1 MSREYDL
8 KIAELKKQI
17 EELEVQKHAEIKKL
31 EGITAFNEAI
41 SEITEKYG
49 ISEYELLLSRQDVI
63 FSWLKDM
70 GKQASPAH
78 IFDKLH
84 ELFSKHTLKVGK
96 PRKISNGKTAG
107 DKEVKKTAG
116 SKLPTGRY
124 KNPHTGEIIEKI
136 KRAPK
141 QLEHWLEEHGEDIVA
156 AWRY

>member
-17 EELEVQKHAEIKKL
+17 EELEIQKHAETKKL

-49 ISEYELLLSRQDVI
+49 ISEYELLLSRQEVI
-63 FSWLKDM
+63 FNWLKDM

-78 IFDKLH
+78 IFDKLND
-84 ELFSKHTLKVGK
+84 LFSKHTAKVGK
-96 PRKISNGKTAG
+96 LRKISNTKAG
-107 DKEVKKTAG
+107 DKEPKKTAG

-124 KNPHTGEIIEKI
+124 KNPHTGEVIEKI